1 MDTVVLAMFIT
12 TLFVYVVTHFAKPNT
27 NIQQIDHFITYVQS
41 QGTHIP
47 YAAIFVGLMFLLTEE
62 VADRWE
68 LFQ

>member
-12 TLFVYVVTHFAKPNT
+12 TMFVYGVTHHLEPNT
-27 NIQQIDHFITYVQS
+27 NIQQVDHFISYVQS
-41 QGTHIP
+41 QGAHIP
-47 YAAIFVGLMFLLTEE
+47 YAAIFVGLMYLFTEE

>member
-1 MDTVVLAMFIT
+1 MDTIVLAMFIT
-12 TLFVYVVTHFAKPNT
+12 TLFVYVVTHFASPNT
-27 NIQQIDHFITYVQS
+27 GIHQVDDFIAYVQS

-47 YAAIFVGLMFLLTEE
+47 HAAIFVGLMFLLTEE